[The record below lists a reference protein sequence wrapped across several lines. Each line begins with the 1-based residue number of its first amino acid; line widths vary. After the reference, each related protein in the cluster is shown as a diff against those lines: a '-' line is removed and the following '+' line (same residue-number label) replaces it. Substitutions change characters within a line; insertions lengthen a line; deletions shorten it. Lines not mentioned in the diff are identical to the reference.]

1 MATRTAQVVI
11 QVDDK
16 SLIELNQEIKIL
28 ENSVKNLKVGT
39 QEWVA
44 QNEKLGVLKSRF
56 KEAGDAAKILQ
67 GQVAKVAGG
76 DQLKAVSKLGTGM
89 VGAFT
94 AANGALGLLTG
105 NKAFDAMTAQATTL
119 MSIMGGLNQ
128 ISELFSKTTLTSLK
142 SVGAGFKTMMIS
154 AQTASA
160 GVKAALISTGI
171 GALIV
176 LVGLLIANWE
186 KLKNIFNKSTK
197 EAQKLVDVTKQQA
210 ALTSEEVKTQKL
222 LIEGQYDFNKAQS
235 DTYNTAAKIYEI
247 NKLTLKDLD
256 AQIVAQEAVVAQ
268 LEKQLQN
275 ADTLF
280 GIGEKKKRLDIQN
293 KLDLAKADL
302 AGIEAQKKVTE
313 SKTAQSEI
321 DLAIVE
327 ATQKNNDEIDKLNN
341 KLIKLGSELYSNQ
354 KIYETQNRI
363 LEEQIRIAEIEI
375 GLSGGSN
382 KKAIEKYRT
391 LKSQLEANKEIQ
403 RQAKLQL
410 DLDLKSLQ
418 IESNR
423 NVLLDDAALKI
434 NILNDEVRKI
444 SIEYER
450 ATRWIEQ
457 DIRLLDLIKQGYE
470 DGAKVYEN
478 IVNFDVKRNK
488 ILKERTEKLFPSE
501 LSITKEIAASI
512 ENYVKS
518 YTGWWQRLYDAQGV
532 SKEFDQL
539 NIVVKDTIKELNNI
553 VSIINNINDETAQ
566 VRENLLKQAGI
577 SKEYEKFSIINRR
590 IIDDAVKEYTIRKA
604 ILLTEKLSTQQEIT
618 SLEAR
623 EKKVSELQANYTET
637 RKQLLE
643 QNELNEQIR
652 STLLDQYDVQLKISN
667 DEKKSEVDRG
677 TAKEKAY
684 DLAKQ
689 ISDIQNNIA
698 STNNNILSTQ
708 QSINDLS
715 DDQEISINKINDDK
729 AKTVQIDQEILNNE
743 NEITYA
749 LEDQLRLSKRL
760 QNFTEKYNQEIEAST
775 KAIITSMELVAVG
788 FDNAAKRAQDRID
801 KLSAEYDLMN
811 QKEADRQDR
820 LLKYEEELKDAG
832 GTRYD
837 ELLRLIDQEKKAK
850 NSAYIDEKK
859 QKNELAKLEHQ
870 RLVAEHQA
878 AQWRKAQAIIDAVVQ
893 GALAVIKSL
902 PNVFLSLAVGI
913 ASAAQVA
920 IISAQKIPDVPPL
933 VQYKKGG
940 FTGEGD
946 EEEVAG
952 IAHKNEYIVPSKVVK
967 TQSAQHHIAALE
979 EMRTRGYQ
987 GDGNED
993 EVAGVVHKKEYIIP
1007 AKVVKTQS
1015 AQHHIAALEEMRTRG
1030 YQGGGFVQP
1039 VNGTSST
1046 SVFDYEK
1053 LAQTLVEA
1061 IKEMPNPQVGLVN
1074 ISNGLKQVELTKSQ
1088 AGISR

>member
-1 MATRTAQVVI
+1 MAVRVAQVVI

-16 SLIELNQEIKIL
+16 SLTELNAEIKIL

-186 KLKNIFNKSTK
+186 KLKNMFNASTK
-197 EAQKLVDVTKQQA
+197 EAKKLVETTKQQA

-256 AQIVAQEAVVAQ
+256 AQITAQEAIVAQ
-268 LEKQLQN
+268 LEKQLEN

-341 KLIKLGSELYSNQ
+341 KLIKLGAEQYNSQ
-354 KIYETQNRI
+354 KIYEAQNKI

-382 KKAIEKYRT
+382 RKAIEKYRT

-715 DDQEISINKINDDK
+715 DDQEISVNKINDDK

-749 LEDQLRLSKRL
+749 LEDQLRLSKKL
-760 QNFTEKYNQEIEAST
+760 QGFVGKYGEEIDAATQALLQSMTLVSTLFDEA
-775 KAIITSMELVAVG
+775 
-788 FDNAAKRAQDRID
+788 AAKHQRKIDDLTAQYDEMN
-801 KLSAEYDLMN
+801 SA
-811 QKEADRQDR
+811 EADRQDR

-832 GTRYD
+832 GDRFD
-837 ELLRLIDQEKKAK
+837 ELLRLIDQEKAAK
-850 NSAYIDEKK
+850 DANFISEVEQKNKLAALERKKLIDE
-859 QKNELAKLEHQ
+859 
-870 RLVAEHQA
+870 
-878 AQWRKAQAIIDAVVQ
+878 RKAALWKKSQAIIEAIIQ
-893 GALAVIKSL
+893 TALAVIKAL
-902 PNVFLSLAVGI
+902 PNVFLAV
-913 ASAAQVA
+913 ASGVIGAAGVVTIAAQKV
-920 IISAQKIPDVPPL
+920 PDVPP
-933 VQYKKGG
+933 QEKFKKGG
-940 FTGEGD
+940 FTGYGD
-946 EEEVAG
+946 DDEVAG
-952 IAHKNEYIVPSKVVK
+952 IAHKGEYI
-967 TQSAQHHIAALE
+967 T
-979 EMRTRGYQ
+979 
-987 GDGNED
+987 
-993 EVAGVVHKKEYIIP
+993 P
-1007 AKVVKTQS
+1007 AKVVRS
-1015 AQHHIAALEEMRTRG
+1015 PNAAHHIAELEKMRTKG
-1030 YQGGGFVQP
+1030 YQGGGFVAP
-1039 VNGTSST
+1039 VNGTSSV
-1046 SVFDYEK
+1046 SQFDYQK
-1053 LAQTLVEA
+1053 LTAALVEA